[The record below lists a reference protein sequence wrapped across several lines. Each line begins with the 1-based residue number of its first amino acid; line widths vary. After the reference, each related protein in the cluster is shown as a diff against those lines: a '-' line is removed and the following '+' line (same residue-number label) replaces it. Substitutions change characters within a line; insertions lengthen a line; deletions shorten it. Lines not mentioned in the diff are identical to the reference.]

1 MELFREDGCMT
12 DAGFRAMCSCPV
24 TACAGGTNAVGDAF
38 HYIRDGYAEVMLCG
52 GTEASITPMSI
63 GGFTSMKALT
73 QTEDPNRASI
83 PFDAERSGFVMGEGA
98 GVLLLE
104 ELEHAKARGAKIY
117 AEVVGYGANCDAY
130 HFTAPAPG
138 GAGAIDCMA
147 LTLADAGIAPE
158 QVDHINAHGGGFLR
172 HGGKVW
178 WFGEHK
184 VPGNAGNYAHVG
196 VHCYSSDEND
206 LVNWKDEGIALRVS
220 DDPASDIAKGCIL
233 ERPKVIHNA
242 KTGKFVMWFHLELK
256 GQGYS
261 SARSGVAVAD
271 RPEGPYAFLRSGR
284 VNPGKW
290 PENIPADKRTLAGT
304 PKAETQRGSQ
314 FPEGMDNAALFY
326 RDFTGGQ
333 MARDMTLF
341 VDDDGKAYHLYAS
354 EDNGTLQ
361 IAELDDTYTAHTGRY
376 VRAFEG
382 RFMEAPALFKKDGKY
397 WFIGSGCSGWAPN
410 AARSAVEAP
419 TKTVPSLDCT
429 GGGKALSRA
438 TAGSFTIPAKRGERS
453 AKPCAA
459 PISGTAATAT
469 KSPRRLTRPRICGTA
484 RPRRPRVCA
493 TARQRHIRPRRPP
506 RGCPR

>member
-1 MELFREDGCMT
+1 MKRSLLTALPLIAALLAGCSKPAAPLNAWHADNGDGT
-12 DAGFRAMCSCPV
+12 F
-24 TACAGGTNAVGDAF
+24 TNPLLWGDWPDPDVIRVGDTF
-38 HYIRDGYAEVMLCG
+38 YMV
-52 GTEASITPMSI
+52 S
-63 GGFTSMKALT
+63 TSM
-73 QTEDPNRASI
+73 
-83 PFDAERSGFVMGEGA
+83 
-98 GVLLLE
+98 
-104 ELEHAKARGAKIY
+104 HY
-117 AEVVGYGANCDAY
+117 
-130 HFTAPAPG
+130 
-138 GAGAIDCMA
+138 
-147 LTLADAGIAPE
+147 
-158 QVDHINAHGGGFLR
+158 
-172 HGGKVW
+172 
-178 WFGEHK
+178 
-184 VPGNAGNYAHVG
+184 VPGVPILA
-196 VHCYSSDEND
+196 SKD
-206 LVNWKDEGIALRVS
+206 LVNWEMAGYA
-220 DDPASDIAKGCIL
+220 L
-233 ERPKVIHNA
+233 ERYDEDPRYDLKGGSLYLNGAWASTIRHHNGKFYVGFCTPYGRGT
-242 KTGKFVMWFHLELK
+242 KTGHFSLCE
-256 GQGYS
+256 
-261 SARSGVAVAD
+261 AD
-271 RPEGPYAFLRSGR
+271 DIRGPWR
-284 VNPGKW
+284 
-290 PENIPADKRTLAGT
+290 RTI
-304 PKAETQRGSQ
+304 
-314 FPEGMDNAALFY
+314 FPEYLYDPGLFI
-326 RDFTGGQ
+326 
-333 MARDMTLF
+333 
-341 VDDDGKAYHLYAS
+341 DDDGKAYHLYAS